1 MGVAAFVA
9 AGRSGGGHGPAGARD
24 RRVGADSFGPERERR
39 SLNGAG
45 SAGGCGEVGYGRSSE
60 PSQSRFPV
68 AFGHGS
74 AVVVIVFISTA
85 LIKPSANRSRARGRA
100 VTRPGNA
107 LGFGHKARLPR
118 TCGRGPFRRQ
128 ALRRSRILSAIFKT
142 NSIFFFFFET
152 KPKQIRNRN
161 DSRPAHSD
169 SVCGNDNKKRSLY
182 VSHLYFHR
190 YLCLN
195 FYLYFCF

>member
-24 RRVGADSFGPERERR
+24 RRVGADSFGPEREWR
-39 SLNGAG
+39 SLNEAG

-60 PSQSRFPV
+60 PSQSRLPV

-142 NSIFFFFFET
+142 NSNFFFFLKQNRSKSATVTTPDLLTASPFVET
-152 KPKQIRNRN
+152 TIKN
-161 DSRPAHSD
+161 
-169 SVCGNDNKKRSLY
+169 VLY
-182 VSHLYFHR
+182 TYPICIFIGICV
-190 YLCLN
+190 
-195 FYLYFCF
+195 